1 MVQSEWFELCY
12 GLIILFSQPLVHVT
26 VNILLINPKRKNVQ
40 TDGRSTRS
48 PCDSRLVWQPREVW
62 QDVGEKRL
70 LRESEYLLNTMD
82 ISSTLSFSPYDSK
95 MVIFSFY
102 RRKTNL
108 ERLSNMLRKASSK
121 VWM

>member
-1 MVQSEWFELCY
+1 MCKPMDVRHVV
-12 GLIILFSQPLVHVT
+12 PVT
-26 VNILLINPKRKNVQ
+26 V
-40 TDGRSTRS
+40 DWYGS
-48 PCDSRLVWQPREVW
+48 PGKFGKMW
-62 QDVGEKRL
+62 GEKRL